1 MGVGCA
7 LAALLVRKGEE
18 PELHIL
24 APEFSTFEEVDRS
37 YVAVDDIR
45 WHEENLAT
53 GLGARLNELQIEG
66 PVAYIGDDFLPAQMY
81 RMLLA
86 DTPSIN
92 WVAEDDLLFG
102 LQSHKSA
109 RELDLYREAG
119 EISSRALSAFI
130 ESLIRGERQSDA
142 AAAATKII
150 VAAGGGFQR
159 IGCHA
164 GPRGDHSL
172 FDYPLYGYSREAP
185 NPGEMVRAW
194 LIPVFE
200 GYWLDPG
207 RTSVCELKPSP
218 EQKRLIEDGARILEE
233 MTAAIKPGQ
242 TARQLAIFGD
252 RLLERYGYEP
262 EAGGY
267 GHGLAT
273 FWLGPVIPAGGSG
286 PDQDNPHFGLD
297 IPLHEGQI
305 FTSEDLRAGP
315 ASGSLDLRT
324 SSSSGRTETS
334 RSFIRRWCSGKQRRG
349 HQRQGITDSTSTPS
363 RRIRGSERS
372 RLYQAA
378 IITTCPTTRL
388 IARRVAPIRY
398 GVSGPVE
405 RCRDRAT

>member
-1 MGVGCA
+1 MYFPREEYEVRWSRLQDEMGRRGYETAVVWQRTGGSYDRAGDVWYLTNYASHNIGQEPSAWGVGCA

-24 APEFSTFEEVDRS
+24 APEFSTVEEVDRS
-37 YVAVDDIR
+37 YVAVDHIR
-45 WHEENLAT
+45 GHEENLAT

-66 PVAYIGDDFLPAQMY
+66 PVAYVGDDFLPAQMY

-142 AAAATKII
+142 AAAAAKII

-164 GPRGDHSL
+164 GPRGEHSF

-194 LIPVFE
+194 VIPVFE

-233 MTAAIKPGQ
+233 ITAAIKPGQ
-242 TARQLAIFGD
+242 TPRHLGTFGD

-262 EAGGY
+262 EAGNY

-273 FWLGPVIPAGGSG
+273 FWLGPVIPAGGAV
-286 PDQDNPHFGLD
+286 PDQDDPLFGLD

-305 FTSEDLRAGP
+305 FTSEVFPRKPGIGFAGFE
-315 ASGSLDLRT
+315 DV
-324 SSSSGRTETS
+324 
-334 RSFIRRWCSGKQRRG
+334 FI
-349 HQRQGITDSTSTPS
+349 
-363 RRIRGSERS
+363 IREHGNE
-372 RLYQAA
+372 
-378 IITTCPTTRL
+378 RL
-388 IARRVAPIRY
+388 IHTPLLFW
-398 GVSGPVE
+398 
-405 RCRDRAT
+405 